1 MRPALLDWID
11 QPPPGTALV
20 DVAAGRTWTYAG
32 LARDVTRCAASLA
45 GPAGPGSRSLV
56 ACLCRAD
63 APSVIGYLGALA
75 ADHAVMMLDPSAD
88 PATIGRLLDL
98 YQAQWLLDG
107 GACERLRPAGQPLHD
122 QLTLLLSTSGSTGSP
137 KYVRLSGRGLD
148 ANAGQI
154 VQTLGI
160 APGERAAQ
168 VLPLYYSYGLSVLNS
183 HLLAGACVVLPGA
196 SLVRQRFWEV
206 MKEHGCTS
214 LAGVPYTYAI
224 LSRIGFENFTLP
236 DLRTLTQAGGRMEPA
251 TVLRFG
257 RHMAARD
264 GRLFVM
270 YGQTEATARITCLPP
285 GRVLD
290 KPDRVGLPVPGG
302 QLSIA
307 DDGEL
312 IYLGPNVMLGYAC
325 GREDLARG
333 DDNHGRLATGDLAQ
347 ADDEGFYSIIG
358 RKRRIAKLSG
368 HRVNLDELE
377 TTLALDGKVA
387 ALESAG
393 QLILARATGEAP
405 AGDELT
411 QRVRDLIGVPSRFI
425 RVVDVGRLPRTGSG
439 KIDYAALASE
449 LGVQW

>member
-1 MRPALLDWID
+1 MRPTLLDWTD

-20 DVAAGRTWTYAG
+20 DVAAERTWTYAD
-32 LARDVTRCAASLA
+32 LARDVMRCAASLA
-45 GPAGPGSRSLV
+45 GPVRSLV

-63 APSVIGYLGALA
+63 APSVIGYLGVLA
-75 ADHAVMMLDPSAD
+75 ADHAVMMLDASAD
-88 PATIGRLLDL
+88 PATIRRLLDL
-98 YQAQWLLDG
+98 YQAEWVLDG
-107 GACERLRPAGQPLHD
+107 GTCERLRHAGRPLHEA
-122 QLTLLLSTSGSTGSP
+122 LTLLLSTSGSTGSP

-154 VQTLGI
+154 VQALGI

-214 LAGVPYTYAI
+214 LAGVPFTYAI
-224 LSRIGFENFTLP
+224 LDRIGFENFTLP

-270 YGQTEATARITCLPP
+270 YGQTEATARIACLPP
-285 GRVLD
+285 DRVLD
-290 KPDRVGLPVPGG
+290 KPDRVGLAVPCGH
-302 QLSIA
+302 LSIA

-312 IYLGPNVMLGYAC
+312 IYLGPNVMLGYAR

-333 DDNHGRLATGDLAQ
+333 DDNRGRLATGDLARV
-347 ADDEGFYSIIG
+347 DDEGFYSIIG

-368 HRVNLDELE
+368 QRVNLDELE
-377 TTLALDGKVA
+377 TMLAPHGKVA
-387 ALESAG
+387 ALEAAG

-405 AGDELT
+405 AGDDLA

-425 RVVDVGRLPRTGSG
+425 RVVDVGRLPRTSSG

-449 LGVQW
+449 LEVQ